1 MKAGDLIR
9 TSYVRKERGAIV
21 TKSGRTIFGLSEFNQ
36 LFGGKF
42 STTGVLEKVNQ
53 RVLGT
58 KKKKKNQ
65 LLNFP
70 QKPFPVTYDR
80 NEKVFLWN
88 LGKKPCD

>member
-1 MKAGDLIR
+1 MKAGDLIG

-58 KKKKKNQ
+58 KKKKKKSAVE
-65 LLNFP
+65 FSP
-70 QKPFPVTYDR
+70 KTFSC
-80 NEKVFLWN
+80 N
-88 LGKKPCD
+88 L